1 MELVLSHQEQMQL
14 HQMLEHAP
22 NFHNAQML
30 IQIKQHVIPDLMHA
44 SSIQQQQMV
53 QQHLH
58 ALLTLAQP
66 KP

>member
-1 MELVLSHQEQMQL
+1 
-14 HQMLEHAP
+14 MLEHAP
-22 NFHNAQML
+22 NFNNAQML
-30 IQIKQHVIPDLMHA
+30 IQTKLLAIRDLMPA
-44 SSIQQQQMV
+44 SSTQQPQMA